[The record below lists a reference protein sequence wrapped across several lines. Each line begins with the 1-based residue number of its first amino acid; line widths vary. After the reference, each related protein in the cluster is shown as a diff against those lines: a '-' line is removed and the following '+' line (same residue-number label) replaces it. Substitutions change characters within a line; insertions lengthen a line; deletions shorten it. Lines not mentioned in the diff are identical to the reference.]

1 MCKKN
6 IGILYTMNQNKYSP
20 QSAFMKMSYGSVNV
34 YDDIRDKWINLQ
46 THQVG
51 DLKFSAHQYD
61 HHGWMICDGR
71 SFSRIDYKELYDIVG
86 IQFGANDPHTFKIPD
101 MRGRVA
107 GGIGDGDGLTF
118 RTTGNVVGSET
129 HTLTVGEM
137 PTHNHGVT
145 DPGHAHSITD
155 PGHTHGYQNQAGNQS
170 IEVGGDDLAD
180 NAEYNQTTD
189 ISTTGI
195 TVNSNTTGITTVTAG
210 SSLAHNNMQPTLFI
224 GNMFIYSPSTMSPY

>member
-6 IGILYTMNQNKYSP
+6 IDVLYTMNQNKYSP
-20 QSAFMKMSYGSVNV
+20 QSAFIKKSYGSVNV
-34 YDDIRDKWINLQ
+34 YDDIRDKWITLQ
-46 THQVG
+46 THQIG
-51 DLKFSAHQYD
+51 DLKFSAHELD

-71 SFSRIDYKELYDIVG
+71 SLSRTDYEELYDIIG
-86 IQFGANDPHTFKIPD
+86 IQFGSNHSSTFKIPD

-107 GGIGDGDGLTF
+107 GGIGDGPS
-118 RTTGNVVGSET
+118 TTNRPLGTSLGEEE

-155 PGHTHGYQNQAGNQS
+155 PGHTHGYQNQAGDNGPS
-170 IEVGGDDLAD
+170 GFSDGAD
-180 NAEYNQTTD
+180 NDEYNQTTGN
-189 ISTTGI
+189 STTDI

-210 SSLAHNNMQPTLFI
+210 NSLAHNNMQPTLFI
-224 GNMFIYSPSTMSPY
+224 GNMFIYSPSVNSAY